1 MRRITMKR
9 ALILLI
15 TAGAVASLLVLGLV
29 PKKHAVLGL
38 ASTAHA
44 QEGGSL
50 ATLLPNG
57 QVKRGKECSSA
68 TLEGTYGFY
77 GVGTVVPAGTPFRSV
92 ARFTFDGQGNWFDSF
107 TQNDNGTIIRGTHS
121 GIYKVNLDCTGTLF
135 DAAGQPTFELV
146 LVDSGKEFY
155 SVRVGPANRVLTG
168 IAKKQEEEE

>member
-29 PKKHAVLGL
+29 PKKHGVLGL
-38 ASTAHA
+38 VSTAHA

-50 ATLLPNG
+50 ATLLPNA
-57 QVKRGKECSSA
+57 RGKECSSA

-92 ARFTFDGQGNWFDSF
+92 ARFNFYGQGNWSDSF
-107 TQNDNGTIIRGTHS
+107 TQNDNGTIIRGKHS
-121 GIYKVNLDCTGTLF
+121 GIYTVNPDCTGTLF
-135 DAAGQPTFELV
+135 DDAGQPIFDLA
-146 LVDSGKEFY
+146 LVDGGKEFY

-168 IAKKQEEEE
+168 IAKKQQEE

>member
-1 MRRITMKR
+1 MKR

-29 PKKHAVLGL
+29 PKKHGVLGL
-38 ASTAHA
+38 VSTAHA

-50 ATLLPNG
+50 ATLLPNA
-57 QVKRGKECSSA
+57 RGKECSSA

-92 ARFTFDGQGNWFDSF
+92 ARFTFDGQGNWFDSS

-121 GIYKVNLDCTGTLF
+121 GIYTVNPDCTGTLF
-135 DAAGQPTFELV
+135 DDAG
-146 LVDSGKEFY
+146 
-155 SVRVGPANRVLTG
+155 
-168 IAKKQEEEE
+168 